1 MRTEVAGARLP
12 EKGTAIVE
20 EAARLGEEM
29 GVTVQLTDAR
39 LVCGKEHLEVAAE
52 KALRA
57 RERGRMTAR
66 ALAAEVLLY
75 ASGERQI
82 QKAIGKMGVRD
93 DTTEVGV
100 MALGEVD
107 AKDIL
112 EALGLEPDDTVLEA
126 SPEKL
131 AAYGISPKELEAV
144 DSDQAAD
151 LVLER
156 VALVDLMK

>member
-1 MRTEVAGARLP
+1 MRIEVAGARLP
-12 EKGTAIVE
+12 EEGTAIVE

-57 RERGRMTAR
+57 QERGLMTAR

-100 MALGEVD
+100 VAVGDVD

-112 EALGLEPDDTVLEA
+112 EALGLSGMTRFWRCPLRSSPPTASRRRSWRRSTPAEPRIWSSRGWPWST
-126 SPEKL
+126 
-131 AAYGISPKELEAV
+131 
-144 DSDQAAD
+144 
-151 LVLER
+151 
-156 VALVDLMK
+156 